1 MIETEL
7 EPGWN
12 EGGVRWEDS
21 ESLTCLVQRSY
32 SSSENSPSLRHHLQ
46 TAEELPPKFLFR
58 TGLDSGGMNKS
69 GGLHQ
74 TTCAQM
80 AATT

>member
-1 MIETEL
+1 MIETRL
-7 EPGWN
+7 ARGWKK
-12 EGGVRWEDS
+12 GGVHWERS
-21 ESLTCLVQRSY
+21 EPLTCLVQRSY

-58 TGLDSGGMNKS
+58 TGLDSDGMNKS

-74 TTCAQM
+74 TTYAQM